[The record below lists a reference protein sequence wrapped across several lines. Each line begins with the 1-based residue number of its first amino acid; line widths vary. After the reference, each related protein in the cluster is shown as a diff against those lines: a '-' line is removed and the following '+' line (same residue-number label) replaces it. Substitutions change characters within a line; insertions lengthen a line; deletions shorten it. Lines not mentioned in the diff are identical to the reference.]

1 MDRGCTHASVRRR
14 ERMIVGLAFAK
25 EMVRALR
32 VDGSD
37 SKGSLVQVV
46 GEGELPSFF
55 DVTGLATASIGA
67 AGLAVA
73 RLSCPA
79 DESPPP
85 VRVDRRLASHWFG
98 WSLRPQGW
106 ERPSAWDDLAGDYE
120 AGDGWIRLH
129 TNVPA
134 HRAAALSVLAGGAGG
149 DRKLIE
155 DAVSKWSAEDLES
168 AIVGAGGCAATMRSL
183 EQWQSHPQGL
193 AVARTPLV
201 VWNSRGSCA
210 PDSTVVDPSRPLAK
224 IHILDLTRIL
234 AGPVGG
240 RFLAAYGAD
249 VLRIDPPDWDEPG
262 VIPEVTLGKRC
273 AELNLKDPA
282 DREIFEKLIASADVL
297 LHGYRADALAGL
309 GYDGEA
315 LRALNP
321 ALIDVSLNAYGWAG
335 DWQNRRGFDS
345 LVQMSCGI
353 ADHGMKASVG
363 GRPRPLPVQALDHA
377 TGYLLA
383 AAVVSALLQ
392 RRQGEV
398 MSAKLSLARVARLLC
413 TTKSASHGPEF
424 APATED
430 ELDPQIED
438 SDWGPAK
445 RVRWPLQIDGVDSG
459 WSHPATRLRSAQPV
473 WAE

>member
-1 MDRGCTHASVRRR
+1 
-14 ERMIVGLAFAK
+14 MIVGSELSR

-32 VDGSD
+32 VAGSD
-37 SKGSLVQVV
+37 SETSLLLL
-46 GEGELPSFF
+46 GEGELPSYF

-73 RLSCPA
+73 RLSCA
-79 DESPPP
+79 VDEAPPP

-106 ERPSAWDDLAGDYE
+106 EMPSAWDDLAGDYE
-120 AGDGWIRLH
+120 ASDGWIRLH

-134 HRAAALSVLAGGAGG
+134 HRAAALSVLAARVSG
-149 DRKLIE
+149 DRKEIE
-155 DAVSKWSAEDLES
+155 AEVSKRSVEDLEL
-168 AIVGAGGCAATMRSL
+168 AVVRAGGCAAAMRTL
-183 EQWQSHPQGL
+183 EQWQSHPQGR
-193 AVARTPLV
+193 AVARTPLI
-201 VWNSRGSCA
+201 VWSSQGSCT
-210 PDSTVVDPSRPLAK
+210 PNQTVVDPARPLAELRV
-224 IHILDLTRIL
+224 LDLTRIL
-234 AGPVGG
+234 AGPVGS

-273 AELNLKDPA
+273 AGLNLKDRS
-282 DREIFEKLIASADVL
+282 DREVFEKLLASADVL

-309 GYDGEA
+309 GYDDEA

-335 DWQNRRGFDS
+335 EWQNRRGFDS

-353 ADHGMKASVG
+353 ADYGMKQFG
-363 GRPRPLPVQALDHA
+363 GERPRPLPVQALDHA

-383 AAVVSALLQ
+383 AAVVSALSQ

-398 MSAKLSLARVARLLC
+398 RSAKLSLARVAHLLC

-424 APATED
+424 SPVAED
-430 ELDPQIED
+430 ELDPQIEN

-445 RVRWPLQIDGVDSG
+445 RVRWPLQIDSVDSG
-459 WSHPATRLRSAQPV
+459 WPHPATRLRSAQPV
-473 WAE
+473 WAARQ